1 MTTLLEV
8 LDLSIEFDAGA
19 DRNRAINHV
28 SISVERGEIVG
39 VVGESGC
46 GKTITGLSVLRLLP
60 DTATITTGSVHI
72 DGDDVLSLS
81 DKRLRALRGSKVAMI
96 FQDPSTSLNP
106 VFTVDQQMRRVVKQH
121 RKVTAREARRLMGE
135 RLEAVGLS
143 DVDRVLAS
151 YPHELAG
158 GMKQRVMIAMALIG
172 EPELLIADEPTTA
185 LDVTVQSQIL
195 SVLMDIRDRFDIGI
209 MLISHDLGV
218 VSQVADRVV
227 VLYAGSVVETGPVPH
242 FAEPRHPYTTGLIS
256 SIPTST
262 TRRGSLEPIEGTV
275 PYDPGGIA
283 GCVYAGRCPFRME
296 ICTEAQPPRVR
307 VGSGAEVACY
317 LVEGS

>member
-1 MTTLLEV
+1 MTELLEID
-8 LDLSIEFDAGA
+8 DLSIEFNTGT
-19 DRNRAINHV
+19 DRNRAVNHV
-28 SISVERGEIVG
+28 SVTVSRGEIVG

-46 GKTITGLSVLRLLP
+46 GKTVTGLSVLRLLP
-60 DTATITTGSVHI
+60 ETAAITSGAVHV
-72 DGDDVLSLS
+72 DGDNVLTLS
-81 DKRLRALRGSKVAMI
+81 DKRLRSLRGSKVAMI

-121 RKVTAREARRLMGE
+121 RKVSSRGARRLMSE

-143 DVDRVLAS
+143 DVDRVLGS
-151 YPHELAG
+151 YPHELSG
-158 GMKQRVMIAMALIG
+158 GMKQRVMIAMALLG

-195 SVLMDIRDRFDIGI
+195 SVLMDIRDRFDLGI

-227 VLYAGSVVETGPVPH
+227 VLYAGSVAESGPVHH
-242 FAEPRHPYTTGLIS
+242 FDDPQHPYTKGLIG

-262 TRRGSLEPIEGTV
+262 TRRGSLRPIEGTV
-275 PYDPGGIA
+275 PYDPGGIT
-283 GCVYAGRCPFRME
+283 GCVYASRCSFVMDV
-296 ICTEAQPPRVR
+296 CVEASPPMVS
-307 VGSGAEVACY
+307 GATGAEVACY
-317 LVEGS
+317 LVGGT

>member
-1 MTTLLEV
+1 MTELLEING
-8 LDLSIEFDAGA
+8 LSIEFDSGNE
-19 DRNRAINHV
+19 RNRAINDV
-28 SISVERGEIVG
+28 SITVSRGEIVG

-60 DTATITTGSVHI
+60 DTATITSGTIRI
-72 DGDDVLSLS
+72 DGEDVLALS
-81 DKRLRALRGSKVAMI
+81 DKQLRSLRGSKVAMI

-106 VFTVDQQMRRVVKQH
+106 VFTVQQQMRRVVKQH
-121 RKVTAREARRLMGE
+121 SDVTSKEARHLMEE

-143 DVDRVLAS
+143 DVDRVLGS
-151 YPHELAG
+151 YPHELSG

-227 VLYAGSVVETGPVPH
+227 VLYAGSVVESGQVPH
-242 FAEPRHPYTTGLIS
+242 FASPRHPYTTGLIA

-262 TRRGSLEPIEGTV
+262 TVRGSLEPIEGTV
-275 PYDPGGIA
+275 PHDPGGIT
-283 GCVYAGRCPFRME
+283 GCVYASRCPFRMDV
-296 ICTEAQPPRVR
+296 CGEAQPPTVH
-307 VGSGAEVACY
+307 VGTDAAVACY
-317 LVEGS
+317 LVEAS

>member
-1 MTTLLEV
+1 MTKLLEIN
-8 LDLSIEFDAGA
+8 DLSIEFDSGA
-19 DRNRAINHV
+19 ERNRAINNI
-28 SISVERGEIVG
+28 SITVDRGEIVG

-60 DTATITTGSVHI
+60 DTASITSGNVRI

-81 DKRLRALRGSKVAMI
+81 NKKLRALRGSKVAMI

-106 VFTVDQQMRRVVKQH
+106 VFTVASQMRRVVKQH
-121 RKVTAREARRLMGE
+121 RDISSAETRRLMSE

-143 DVDRVLAS
+143 DIDRVLAA
-151 YPHELAG
+151 YPHELSG

-195 SVLMDIRDRFDIGI
+195 ALLMDIRDRFDLGI

-218 VSQVADRVV
+218 VSQVVDRVV
-227 VLYAGSVVETGPVPH
+227 VLYAGSVVERGPVPH
-242 FAEPRHPYTTGLIS
+242 FAEPEHPYTKGLIG
-256 SIPTST
+256 SIPKST
-262 TRRGSLEPIEGTV
+262 TERGSLEPIEGTV
-275 PYDPGGIA
+275 PYDPGGIG
-283 GCVYAGRCPFRME
+283 GCVYASRCPDRMDV
-296 ICTEAQPPRVR
+296 CLEAAPSLDA
-307 VGSGAEVACY
+307 VGIGTAVACY
-317 LVEGS
+317 LVGQR